1 MNIKVSS
8 VKEAWELASRLFP
21 TDYEKDEERSSRA
34 GYPIHHSTAKNVNAW
49 ISDLGNALELN
60 YDGKSENILIEQN
73 MTDPSRFSYK
83 IFISDSSDAVS
94 LIASGLRASSEQ
106 NFVEVCYGSACAS
119 TGKYIGIIPDIYKK
133 PGKFYAILICWP
145 KDGKKPEYELT
156 VC

>member
-8 VKEAWELASRLFP
+8 VKEAWELADRLFP
-21 TDYEKDEERSSRA
+21 TDYEKDEGRSSRT
-34 GYPIHHSTAKNVNAW
+34 GHPIYYSTVENTNAW
-49 ISDLGNALELN
+49 ISDLGSALELN

-73 MTDPSRFSYK
+73 IADPSGFSYK

-94 LIASGLRASSEQ
+94 LIASGLRASSKQ

-119 TGKYIGIIPDIYKK
+119 MGKYMGIIPDIYKK
-133 PGKFYAILICWP
+133 PGKFYAILTCRP
-145 KDGKKPEYELT
+145 KDGKSPEYELT